1 VTQTGY
7 GIMIDIHYFS
17 CLKKSRRITAP
28 TDTTFTA
35 YQAER
40 LVQFYS

>member
-1 VTQTGY
+1 
-7 GIMIDIHYFS
+7 MECLIDLDYF
-17 CLKKSRRITAP
+17 LLPEKSRRIAAP
-28 TDTTFTA
+28 TGTTFTA